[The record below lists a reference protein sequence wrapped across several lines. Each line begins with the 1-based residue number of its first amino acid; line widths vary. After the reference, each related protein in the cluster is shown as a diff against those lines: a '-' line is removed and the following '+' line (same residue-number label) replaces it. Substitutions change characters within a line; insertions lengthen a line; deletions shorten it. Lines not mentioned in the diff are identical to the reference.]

1 MIGPVVNEVYQ
12 CKIINNYGSRY
23 PNKGQFSGVKNE

>member
-12 CKIINNYGSRY
+12 CKIATIMVVGIPMKANFPG
-23 PNKGQFSGVKNE
+23 